1 MRLDRREHRSDLCV
15 AEIGAS
21 GVAQRGRAMGRQNVA
36 AAGILAGP
44 RRRAKW
50 PRSRRRLCAHRLF
63 SSAPRHGAAR
73 SGAWRRAGA
82 FHRGAGA
89 SAAKRGVKGRPMPR
103 PCRTFA
109 FVYAVL
115 VSAVTGAAQ
124 SEAPQ
129 LQLHQ
134 NYMEEVMRPTTLD
147 VADPMKV
154 FAFVFNSLPDRVK
167 VYPTENYFYFKFT
180 HNGVE
185 YAGNI
190 RLDASDRDKGKVQFA
205 YYEQMSGW
213 LADTPG
219 FFKALDA
226 SDGIKLEKLER
237 FVYRMSYG
245 GKSVVFEL
253 NELSQVRPPANA
265 LTPDETFIGPI
276 FDDSS
281 VRFFLVYNSAINNFL
296 YILDETVNVT
306 DDFFS
311 NPKRDHILVG
321 KRTGFVFYR
330 DRRRHRKILIGAY
343 SENVEVNNYLDGPFD
358 QLPDNFIEGETLR
371 NAILKVQPNLRG

>member
-1 MRLDRREHRSDLCV
+1 
-15 AEIGAS
+15 
-21 GVAQRGRAMGRQNVA
+21 
-36 AAGILAGP
+36 
-44 RRRAKW
+44 
-50 PRSRRRLCAHRLF
+50 
-63 SSAPRHGAAR
+63 
-73 SGAWRRAGA
+73 
-82 FHRGAGA
+82 
-89 SAAKRGVKGRPMPR
+89 MPR

-115 VSAVTGAAQ
+115 VSAVTGAAAQ
-124 SEAPQ
+124 SETPQ

-154 FAFVFNSLPDRVK
+154 FAFVFNSLPDRVR

-253 NELSQVRPPANA
+253 NDLSQVRPPANA

-276 FDDSS
+276 FDDSG

-311 NPKRDHILVG
+311 NPKRDRILVG

-371 NAILKVQPNLRG
+371 NAILKVQPNLRGKIDRFGGTPDGELRYTIGPYLIYRQVEEFDRVDRCASRVRSSEAVYYGCFILEHHPQDMRSEPSETMRPSNVRKLGGWGQPNPRP